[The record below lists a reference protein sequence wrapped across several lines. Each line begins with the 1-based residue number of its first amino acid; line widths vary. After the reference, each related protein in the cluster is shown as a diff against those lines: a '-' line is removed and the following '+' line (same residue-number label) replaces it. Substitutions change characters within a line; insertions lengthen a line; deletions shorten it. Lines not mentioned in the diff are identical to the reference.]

1 MRIFDTV
8 HPLVLVAYVLV
19 ALVLT
24 MAAFQPVV
32 VGLALVSAL
41 ALRVCLQG
49 WRVVARA
56 LRWQVLLVVL
66 IAVVNPLFA
75 SVGSTEL
82 FRIGTHAVYL
92 ESFAYGLC
100 MGALLVAVMTQ
111 LMCASCVL
119 TSDKI
124 MAVLGNR
131 LPTISLMMSMV
142 LRLVPRFTRRGR
154 EIALVQDACTA
165 SCGAPQQRM
174 RQEAQQGAYAQQ
186 AMERGFQRAAERGSV
201 GYRGAERQL
210 AGRSAAEQ
218 SLAGRSA
225 AEQSLAGQPGS
236 EQCAEQP
243 SAPQAR
249 RALSRRVAAREH
261 VSRLAR
267 LTSVLMGWSMEDS
280 LETADAMRARGW
292 SSETRR
298 TSYRRWRFGRA
309 DALALAVVLG
319 LGVLCAALAWAAVSS
334 YRFYPTMSALS
345 LWWGYIPLAAFYA
358 LPLFVVLGDHLRWTR

>member
-8 HPLVLVAYVLV
+8 HPLVIVAYALV

-56 LRWQVLLVVL
+56 LRWQVLLVAL

-131 LPTISLMMSMV
+131 LPTISLMMSMA

-165 SCGAPQQRM
+165 SCGAPQQRA

-186 AMERGFQRAAERGSV
+186 AVGRALWRAAERGP
-201 GYRGAERQL
+201 
-210 AGRSAAEQ
+210 AGWSAAEQ
-218 SLAGRSA
+218 P
-225 AEQSLAGQPGS
+225 LAGQPGS

-243 SAPQAR
+243 SASQTR
-249 RALSRRVAAREH
+249 RALSRRVAAQER

-319 LGVLCAALAWAAVSS
+319 LGMLCAVLAWAVASS

-358 LPLFVVLGDHLRWTR
+358 LPLLVVLGDHLRWTR

>member
-1 MRIFDTV
+1 MAIPFAGTMSFDTV

-24 MAAFQPVV
+24 MAAFQPVI

-66 IAVVNPLFA
+66 IAVANPLFA

-92 ESFAYGLC
+92 ESLAYGLC
-100 MGALLVAVMTQ
+100 MGVLLVAVMTQ
-111 LMCASCVL
+111 LTCASCVL

-131 LPTISLMMSMV
+131 LPTISLMMSMA
-142 LRLVPRFTRRGR
+142 LRLVPRFTHRGR
-154 EIALVQDACTA
+154 EIALVQDVCTA
-165 SCGAPQQRM
+165 SCGAPQHRH
-174 RQEAQQGAYAQQ
+174 
-186 AMERGFQRAAERGSV
+186 
-201 GYRGAERQL
+201 
-210 AGRSAAEQ
+210 
-218 SLAGRSA
+218 
-225 AEQSLAGQPGS
+225 
-236 EQCAEQP
+236 
-243 SAPQAR
+243 
-249 RALSRRVAAREH
+249 RALSCRVAARER

-298 TSYRRWRFGRA
+298 TFYRRWRFGRA

-319 LGVLCAALAWAAVSS
+319 LGMLCAVLAWAVASS

-358 LPLFVVLGDHLRWTR
+358 LPLLVVLGDHLRWTR